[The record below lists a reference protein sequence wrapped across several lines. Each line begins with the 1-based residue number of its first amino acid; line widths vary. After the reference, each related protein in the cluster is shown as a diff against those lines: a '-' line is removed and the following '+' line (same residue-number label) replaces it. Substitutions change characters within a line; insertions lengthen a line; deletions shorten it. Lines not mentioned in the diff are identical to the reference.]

1 MQVTEQ
7 KDVVIR
13 FCGDS
18 GDGMQLVGTMFSNIM
33 SSIGYQVFTY
43 PSYPADMR
51 APKDSLSGVSSFQ
64 VHFGTQVSEPG
75 DAIDVL
81 VCLNPASYKTNYR
94 SVRAGGIVI
103 YDESVFDER
112 RLANAQLNV
121 LQPFEALSPQSAV
134 WPLPVSA
141 QCAVLETAKS
151 RNVYLL
157 GCLCYYL
164 DVDEALVQ
172 HELER
177 KFGNKPAVLAANTS
191 VLQAAY
197 NFCTNLQIDKRP
209 IIHDAAGVGGAPTA
223 TLTLLS
229 GCQAACRGLMKAA
242 DTVARKLFLGSYPI
256 TPATDIL
263 IELEKQRKN
272 GVIAVQ
278 AEDEIAG
285 CSMAVGASFGGLIG
299 VTSTSGPGMCLKS
312 EAINLAVMAELPLV
326 IIDVMRGGPSTGLP
340 TKTEQSDLN
349 IALYGRSGDS
359 PLPVLAA
366 TSPADC
372 YVKAYEA
379 VKIAVEHM
387 TPVVLLMDAYIGNG
401 LEMTDLQQSMPTIT
415 VNPTWT
421 APGDADTKVL
431 GGSEVDK
438 TTLTITADAQN
449 HIKNATARAEKIA
462 HIHVPEMHIDGA
474 GDTVLCGWGSTKGKI
489 DKIATLLRHAGI
501 DVATVHFDH
510 LCPLPQNIE
519 ELNRRKRIIVIEQ
532 SMHQFADVLRCSGVG
547 QITPYDVLNC
557 EPLNAEQ
564 IANHLKDQ
572 LK

>member
-1 MQVTEQ
+1 MQMTEQ

-33 SSIGYQVFTY
+33 SRLGYQVFTY

-75 DAIDVL
+75 DEVDVL

-103 YDESVFDER
+103 YDETVFDAR
-112 RLANAQLNV
+112 RLTNAQMDADN
-121 LQPFEALSPQSAV
+121 PFGELPPQCTV
-134 WPLPVSA
+134 WPLPVTS
-141 QCAVLETAKS
+141 QCAVLEAAKS

-172 HELER
+172 AELEG
-177 KFGNKPAVLAANTS
+177 KFGKKPAVLEANTA
-191 VLQAAY
+191 VLQAAF
-197 NFCTNLQIDKRP
+197 NFCTNLQIDKCP
-209 IIHDAAGVGGAPTA
+209 VVHTA
-223 TLTLLS
+223 DKRADNATTLTLLS

-242 DTVARKLFLGSYPI
+242 DAVSRRLFLGSYPI

-263 IELEKQRKN
+263 IELEKQRKH

-285 CSMAVGASFGGLIG
+285 CSMAVGAAFGGLIG

-326 IIDVMRGGPSTGLP
+326 IVDVMRGGPSTGLP

-372 YVKAYEA
+372 YLKAYEA
-379 VKIAVEHM
+379 VKIAVENM

-401 LEMTDLQQSMPTIT
+401 LEMTDLHQPMPTIA
-415 VNPTWT
+415 VNAAWT

-438 TTLTITADAQN
+438 NTLTITADAQN
-449 HIKNATARAEKIA
+449 HIKNSKARADKIA
-462 HIHVPEMHIDGA
+462 HIAVPDMHIVGK
-474 GDTVLCGWGSTKGKI
+474 GDIVLCGWGSTKGKI
-489 DKIATLLRHAGI
+489 EKIASLLRHAGL

-510 LCPLPQNIE
+510 LCPLPQNID
-519 ELNRRKRIIVIEQ
+519 ELNRRRRVVVVEQ
-532 SMHQFADVLRCSGVG
+532 SMHQFADVLRKAGIVPVTTYC
-547 QITPYDVLNC
+547 TLNC
-557 EPLNAEQ
+557 EPLNAEL
-564 IANHLKDQ
+564 IANQLKDQ
-572 LK
+572 LQ

>member
-1 MQVTEQ
+1 MQMTEQ

-33 SSIGYQVFTY
+33 SRLGYQVFTY

-75 DAIDVL
+75 DEVDVL

-103 YDESVFDER
+103 YDETVFDAR
-112 RLANAQLNV
+112 RLTNAQMDADN
-121 LQPFEALSPQSAV
+121 PFGELPPQCTV
-134 WPLPVSA
+134 WPLPVTS
-141 QCAVLETAKS
+141 QCTVLEAAKS

-172 HELER
+172 AELEG
-177 KFGNKPAVLAANTS
+177 KFGKKPAVLEANTA
-191 VLQAAY
+191 VLQAAF
-197 NFCTNLQIDKRP
+197 NFCTNLQIDKCP
-209 IIHDAAGVGGAPTA
+209 VVHTA
-223 TLTLLS
+223 DKRADNATTLTLLS

-242 DTVARKLFLGSYPI
+242 DAVSRRLFLGSYPI

-263 IELEKQRKN
+263 IELEKQRKH

-285 CSMAVGASFGGLIG
+285 CSMAVGAAFGGLIG

-326 IIDVMRGGPSTGLP
+326 IVDVMRGGPSTGLP

-379 VKIAVEHM
+379 VKIAVENM

-401 LEMTDLQQSMPTIT
+401 LEMTDLHQPMPTIA
-415 VNPTWT
+415 VNAAWT

-438 TTLTITADAQN
+438 NTLTITADAQN
-449 HIKNATARAEKIA
+449 HIKNSAARADKIA
-462 HIHVPEMHIDGA
+462 HIAVPDMHIVGK

-489 DKIATLLRHAGI
+489 EKIASLLRHAGL

-510 LCPLPQNIE
+510 LCPLPQNID
-519 ELNRRKRIIVIEQ
+519 ELNRRRRVVVVEQ
-532 SMHQFADVLRCSGVG
+532 SMHQFADVLRKAGIVPVTTCC
-547 QITPYDVLNC
+547 TLNC
-557 EPLNAEQ
+557 EPLNAEL
-564 IANHLKDQ
+564 IANQLKDQ
-572 LK
+572 LQ

>member
-1 MQVTEQ
+1 MTEQ

-33 SSIGYQVFTY
+33 SRLGYQVFTY

-75 DAIDVL
+75 DEVDVL

-103 YDESVFDER
+103 YDETVFDAR
-112 RLANAQLNV
+112 RLTNAQMDADN
-121 LQPFEALSPQSAV
+121 PFGELPPQCTV
-134 WPLPVSA
+134 WPLPVTS
-141 QCAVLETAKS
+141 QCTVLEATKS

-172 HELER
+172 AELEG
-177 KFGNKPAVLAANTS
+177 KFGKKPAVLEANTA
-191 VLQAAY
+191 VLQAAF
-197 NFCTNLQIDKRP
+197 NFCTNLQIDKCP
-209 IIHDAAGVGGAPTA
+209 VVHTA
-223 TLTLLS
+223 DKRADNATTLTLLS

-242 DTVARKLFLGSYPI
+242 DAVSRRLFLGSYPI

-340 TKTEQSDLN
+340 TKTEQSDLH

-415 VNPTWT
+415 VNPAWT

-462 HIHVPEMHIDGA
+462 HIHVPAMHIDGA

>member
-1 MQVTEQ
+1 MQMTKQ

-33 SSIGYQVFTY
+33 SRLGYQVFTY

-75 DAIDVL
+75 DEVDVL

-103 YDESVFDER
+103 YDETVFDAR
-112 RLANAQLNV
+112 RLTNAQMDADN
-121 LQPFEALSPQSAV
+121 PFGELPPQCTV
-134 WPLPVSA
+134 WPLPVTS
-141 QCAVLETAKS
+141 QCTVLEAAKS

-172 HELER
+172 AELEG
-177 KFGNKPAVLAANTS
+177 KFGKKPAVLETNTA
-191 VLQAAY
+191 VLLAAY
-197 NFCTNLQIDKRP
+197 NFCTNLQIDKCP
-209 IIHDAAGVGGAPTA
+209 VVHTA
-223 TLTLLS
+223 DKRADNATTLTLLS

-242 DTVARKLFLGSYPI
+242 DAVSRRLFLGSYPI

-263 IELEKQRKN
+263 IELEKQRKY

-285 CSMAVGASFGGLIG
+285 CSMAVGAAFGGLIG

-326 IIDVMRGGPSTGLP
+326 IVDVMRGGPSTGLP

-379 VKIAVEHM
+379 VKIAVENM

-401 LEMTDLQQSMPTIT
+401 LEMTDLHQPMPTIA
-415 VNPTWT
+415 VNAAWT

-438 TTLTITADAQN
+438 NTLTITADAQN
-449 HIKNATARAEKIA
+449 HIKNSKARADKIA
-462 HIHVPEMHIDGA
+462 NIAVPDMHIVGK

-489 DKIATLLRHAGI
+489 EKIASLLRHAGL

-510 LCPLPQNIE
+510 LCPLPQNID
-519 ELNRRKRIIVIEQ
+519 ELNRRRRVVVVEQ
-532 SMHQFADVLRCSGVG
+532 SMHQFADVLRKAGIVPVTTYC
-547 QITPYDVLNC
+547 TLNC
-557 EPLNAEQ
+557 EPLNAEL
-564 IANHLKDQ
+564 IANQLKDQ
-572 LK
+572 LQ

>member
-1 MQVTEQ
+1 MTEH

-33 SSIGYQVFTY
+33 SRIGYQVFTY

-64 VHFGTQVSEPG
+64 VHFGDRVSEPG
-75 DAIDVL
+75 DAVDVL
-81 VCLNPASYKTNYR
+81 VCLNPASYKTNYQ

-112 RLANAQLNV
+112 RLTNAQMDVEN
-121 LQPFEALSPQSAV
+121 PFATLSSGSTV
-134 WPLPVSA
+134 WPLPVTA
-141 QCAVLETAKS
+141 QCAVLDAAKA

-164 DVDEALVQ
+164 DVDETLVQ
-172 HELER
+172 NELDC
-177 KFGNKPAVLAANTS
+177 KFGKKQIVLETNTA

-197 NFCTNLQIDKRP
+197 NFCTNLQIDKYP
-209 IIHDAAGVGGAPTA
+209 VVHTA
-223 TLTLLS
+223 TAEVSDASKLTLLS

-242 DTVARKLFLGSYPI
+242 DAVSRKLFLGSYPI

-326 IIDVMRGGPSTGLP
+326 IVDVMRGGPSTGLP

-366 TSPADC
+366 MSPADC

-379 VKIAVEHM
+379 VKIAVENM

-401 LEMTDLQQSMPTIT
+401 LEMTDLQQPMSSIT
-415 VNPTWT
+415 VSPSWT
-421 APGDADTKVL
+421 SPGDAATKIL

-438 TTLTITADAQN
+438 STLTITADAQN
-449 HIKNATARAEKIA
+449 HIKNTEVRVAKIA
-462 HIHVPEMHIDGA
+462 KIAVPDMHIDGA

-489 DKIATLLRHAGI
+489 EKIAILLRRNGI

-510 LCPLPQNIE
+510 LAPLPQNID

-532 SMHQFADVLRCSGVG
+532 SMHQFADLLLQSGIKQV
-547 QITPYDVLNC
+547 TPYCTLNC
-557 EPLNAEQ
+557 EPLNAEL
-564 IANHLKDQ
+564 IANQ
-572 LK
+572 LKKQLQ

>member
-1 MQVTEQ
+1 MQMTEQ

-33 SSIGYQVFTY
+33 SRLGYQVFTY

-75 DAIDVL
+75 DEVDVL

-103 YDESVFDER
+103 YDETVFDAR
-112 RLANAQLNV
+112 RLTNAQMDADN
-121 LQPFEALSPQSAV
+121 PFGELPPQCTV
-134 WPLPVSA
+134 WPLPVTS
-141 QCAVLETAKS
+141 QCTVLEAAKS

-172 HELER
+172 VELEG
-177 KFGNKPAVLAANTS
+177 KFGKKPAVLEANTA
-191 VLQAAY
+191 VLQAAF
-197 NFCTNLQIDKRP
+197 NFCTNLQIDKCP
-209 IIHDAAGVGGAPTA
+209 VVHTA
-223 TLTLLS
+223 DKRADNATTLTLLS

-242 DTVARKLFLGSYPI
+242 DAVSRRLFLGSYPI

-263 IELEKQRKN
+263 IELEKQRKH

-285 CSMAVGASFGGLIG
+285 CSMAVGAAFGGLIG

-326 IIDVMRGGPSTGLP
+326 IVDVMRGGPSTGLP

-379 VKIAVEHM
+379 VKIAVENM

-401 LEMTDLQQSMPTIT
+401 LEMTDLHQPMPTIA
-415 VNPTWT
+415 VNAAWT

-438 TTLTITADAQN
+438 NTLTITADAQN
-449 HIKNATARAEKIA
+449 HIKNSKARADKIA
-462 HIHVPEMHIDGA
+462 NIAVPDMHIVGK

-489 DKIATLLRHAGI
+489 EKIASLLRHAGL

-510 LCPLPQNIE
+510 LCPLPQNID
-519 ELNRRKRIIVIEQ
+519 ELNRRRRVVVVEQ
-532 SMHQFADVLRCSGVG
+532 SMHQFADVLRKAGIVPVTTYC
-547 QITPYDVLNC
+547 TLNC
-557 EPLNAEQ
+557 EPLNAEL
-564 IANHLKDQ
+564 IANQLKDQ
-572 LK
+572 LQ

>member
-1 MQVTEQ
+1 MQMTEQ

-33 SSIGYQVFTY
+33 SRLGYQVFTY

-75 DAIDVL
+75 DEVDVL

-103 YDESVFDER
+103 YDETVFDAR
-112 RLANAQLNV
+112 RLTNAQMDADN
-121 LQPFEALSPQSAV
+121 PFGDLPPQCTV
-134 WPLPVSA
+134 WPLPVTS
-141 QCAVLETAKS
+141 QCTVLEAAKS

-172 HELER
+172 AELEG
-177 KFGNKPAVLAANTS
+177 KFGKKPAVLEANTA
-191 VLQAAY
+191 VLQAAF
-197 NFCTNLQIDKRP
+197 NFCTNLQIDKCPVVHTADKRA
-209 IIHDAAGVGGAPTA
+209 DNAA

-242 DTVARKLFLGSYPI
+242 DAVSRRLFLGSYPI

-263 IELEKQRKN
+263 IELEKQRKH

-285 CSMAVGASFGGLIG
+285 CSMAVGAAFGGLIG

-326 IIDVMRGGPSTGLP
+326 IVDVMRGGPSTGLP

-379 VKIAVEHM
+379 VKIAVENM

-401 LEMTDLQQSMPTIT
+401 LEMTDLHQPMPTIA
-415 VNPTWT
+415 VNAAWT

-438 TTLTITADAQN
+438 NTLTITADAQN

-462 HIHVPEMHIDGA
+462 HIHVPAMHIDGA

-547 QITPYDVLNC
+547 PITPYDVLNC

>member
-1 MQVTEQ
+1 MQMTEQ

-33 SSIGYQVFTY
+33 SRLGYQVFTY

-75 DAIDVL
+75 DEVDVL

-103 YDESVFDER
+103 YDETVFDAR
-112 RLANAQLNV
+112 RLTNAQMDADN
-121 LQPFEALSPQSAV
+121 PFGELPPQCTV
-134 WPLPVSA
+134 WPLPVTS
-141 QCAVLETAKS
+141 QCTVLEAAKS

-164 DVDEALVQ
+164 DVDEALAQV
-172 HELER
+172 ELEG
-177 KFGNKPAVLAANTS
+177 KFGKKPAVLETNTA
-191 VLQAAY
+191 VLQAAF
-197 NFCTNLQIDKRP
+197 NFCTNLQIDKCP
-209 IIHDAAGVGGAPTA
+209 VVHTA
-223 TLTLLS
+223 DKRANNTTTLTLLS

-242 DTVARKLFLGSYPI
+242 DAVSRRLFLGSYPI

-263 IELEKQRKN
+263 IELEKQRKH

-285 CSMAVGASFGGLIG
+285 CSMAVGAAFGGLIG

-326 IIDVMRGGPSTGLP
+326 IVDVMRGGPSTGLP

-359 PLPVLAA
+359 SLPVLAA

-379 VKIAVEHM
+379 VKIAVENM

-401 LEMTDLQQSMPTIT
+401 LEMTDLHQPMPTIV
-415 VNPTWT
+415 VNAAWT

-438 TTLTITADAQN
+438 NTLTITADAQN
-449 HIKNATARAEKIA
+449 HIKNSKARADKIA
-462 HIHVPEMHIDGA
+462 HIAVPDMHIVGED
-474 GDTVLCGWGSTKGKI
+474 DTVLCGWGSTKGKI
-489 DKIATLLRHAGI
+489 EKIASLLRHAGLA
-501 DVATVHFDH
+501 VATVHFDH
-510 LCPLPQNIE
+510 LCPLPQNID
-519 ELNRRKRIIVIEQ
+519 ELNRRRRVVVVEQ
-532 SMHQFADVLRCSGVG
+532 SMHQFADVLRKAGIVPVTTYC
-547 QITPYDVLNC
+547 TLNC
-557 EPLNAEQ
+557 EPLNAEL
-564 IANHLKDQ
+564 IANQLKDQ
-572 LK
+572 LQ

>member
-1 MQVTEQ
+1 MQMTEQ

-33 SSIGYQVFTY
+33 SRLGYQVFTY

-75 DAIDVL
+75 DEVDVL

-94 SVRAGGIVI
+94 SVCAGSIVI
-103 YDESVFDER
+103 YDETVFDAR
-112 RLANAQLNV
+112 RLTNAQMDADN
-121 LQPFEALSPQSAV
+121 PFGELPPQCTV
-134 WPLPVSA
+134 WPLPVTS
-141 QCAVLETAKS
+141 QCAVLEAAKS

-172 HELER
+172 AELEG
-177 KFGNKPAVLAANTS
+177 KFGKKPAVLETNTA
-191 VLQAAY
+191 VLQAAF
-197 NFCTNLQIDKRP
+197 NFCTNLQIDKCP
-209 IIHDAAGVGGAPTA
+209 VVHTA
-223 TLTLLS
+223 DKRADNATTLTLLS

-242 DTVARKLFLGSYPI
+242 DAVSRRLFLGSYPI

-263 IELEKQRKN
+263 IELEKQRKH

-285 CSMAVGASFGGLIG
+285 CSMAVGAAFGGLIG

-326 IIDVMRGGPSTGLP
+326 IVDVMRGGPSTGLP

-379 VKIAVEHM
+379 VKIAVENM

-401 LEMTDLQQSMPTIT
+401 LEMTDLHQPMPTIV
-415 VNPTWT
+415 VNAAWT

-438 TTLTITADAQN
+438 NTLTITADAQN
-449 HIKNATARAEKIA
+449 HIKNSKARADKIA
-462 HIHVPEMHIDGA
+462 HIAVPDMHIVGE

-489 DKIATLLRHAGI
+489 EKIASLLRHAGL

-510 LCPLPQNIE
+510 LCPLPQNID
-519 ELNRRKRIIVIEQ
+519 ELNRRRRVVVVEQ
-532 SMHQFADVLRCSGVG
+532 SMHQFADVLRKAGIVPVTTYC
-547 QITPYDVLNC
+547 TLNC
-557 EPLNAEQ
+557 EPLNAEL
-564 IANHLKDQ
+564 IANQLKDQ
-572 LK
+572 LQ

>member
-1 MQVTEQ
+1 MQMTEQ

-33 SSIGYQVFTY
+33 SRLGYQVFTY

-75 DAIDVL
+75 DEVDVL

-103 YDESVFDER
+103 YDETVFDAR
-112 RLANAQLNV
+112 RLTNAQMDADN
-121 LQPFEALSPQSAV
+121 PFGELPPQCTV
-134 WPLPVSA
+134 WPLPVTS
-141 QCAVLETAKS
+141 QCTVLEAAKA

-172 HELER
+172 AELEG
-177 KFGNKPAVLAANTS
+177 KFGKKPAVLETNTA
-191 VLQAAY
+191 VLQAAF
-197 NFCTNLQIDKRP
+197 NFCTNLQIDKCP
-209 IIHDAAGVGGAPTA
+209 VVHTA
-223 TLTLLS
+223 DKRADNATTLTLLS

-242 DTVARKLFLGSYPI
+242 DAVSRRLFLGSYPI

-263 IELEKQRKN
+263 IELEKQRKH

-285 CSMAVGASFGGLIG
+285 CSMAVGAAFGGLIG

-326 IIDVMRGGPSTGLP
+326 IVDVMRGGPSTGLP

-379 VKIAVEHM
+379 VKIAVENM

-401 LEMTDLQQSMPTIT
+401 LEMTDLHQPMPTIV
-415 VNPTWT
+415 VNAAWT

-438 TTLTITADAQN
+438 NTLTITADAQN
-449 HIKNATARAEKIA
+449 HIKNSAARADKIA
-462 HIHVPEMHIDGA
+462 HIAVPDMHIVGE
-474 GDTVLCGWGSTKGKI
+474 GDAVLCGWGSTKGKI
-489 DKIATLLRHAGI
+489 EKIASLLRHAGL

-510 LCPLPQNIE
+510 LCPLPQNID
-519 ELNRRKRIIVIEQ
+519 ELNRRRRVVVVEQ
-532 SMHQFADVLRCSGVG
+532 SMHQFADVLRKAGIVPVTTYC
-547 QITPYDVLNC
+547 TLNC
-557 EPLNAEQ
+557 EPLNAEL
-564 IANHLKDQ
+564 IANQLKDQ
-572 LK
+572 LQ